1 MSMNPIL
8 RAAPLRRGAFRAVL
22 ALSSVALA
30 ACSLPVNR
38 QPVQQSYRLTAPD
51 IRTAP
56 LAQSTVIQ
64 LLPVRASAGFQSP
77 AMMYSR
83 SPDTLET
90 YRDSRW
96 LAAPAQLIGEAIASA
111 LNRQP
116 WVSAVQQQTVLVS
129 APWALHCSL
138 NRLEHDVRAGQGA
151 GQGAEHGTVHLDL
164 TCALANQRSGR
175 IAAHWRFDGSQPI
188 AVNDAAHFAQ
198 GAQTLLDQAIDG
210 VVQHTRAAVEAAQ
223 GSGKPAG

>member
-8 RAAPLRRGAFRAVL
+8 RAAPLRRGAFRTLL
-22 ALSSVALA
+22 ALSSLALA

-38 QPVQQSYRLTAPD
+38 QPVQQSYRLIAPD
-51 IRTAP
+51 LSTAP

-64 LLPVRASAGFQSP
+64 LLPVHSSAGFQSA

-83 SPDTLET
+83 SPDTLEP

-96 LAAPAQLIGEAIASA
+96 LATPSQLVGEAIARA

-116 WVSAVQQQTVLVS
+116 WVSAVQQQAVLVS

-138 NRLEHDVRAGQGA
+138 NRLEHDLRA

-198 GAQTLLDQAIDG
+198 GAQALLDQAIDG

>member
-1 MSMNPIL
+1 MSINPIL
-8 RAAPLRRGAFRAVL
+8 RAAPRLRRGAFHALL
-22 ALSSVALA
+22 ALSSLALA

-38 QPVQQSYRLTAPD
+38 QPVQQNYRLTAPD

-64 LLPVRASAGFQSP
+64 LLPVRASAGFQSA

-83 SPDTLET
+83 SPDTLEP

-96 LAAPAQLIGEAIASA
+96 LATPAQLVGEAIARS
-111 LNRQP
+111 LGRQP
-116 WVSAVQQQTVLVS
+116 WVSAVQQQTVLVN
-129 APWALHCSL
+129 APWTLHCSL
-138 NRLEHDVRAGQGA
+138 NRLEHDLRSG
-151 GQGAEHGTVHLDL
+151 HGMSKGIVHLDL
-164 TCALANQRSGR
+164 TCELANQRSGR

-198 GAQTLLDQAIDG
+198 AAQTLLNQAIDG

-223 GSGKPAG
+223 ASPPAH